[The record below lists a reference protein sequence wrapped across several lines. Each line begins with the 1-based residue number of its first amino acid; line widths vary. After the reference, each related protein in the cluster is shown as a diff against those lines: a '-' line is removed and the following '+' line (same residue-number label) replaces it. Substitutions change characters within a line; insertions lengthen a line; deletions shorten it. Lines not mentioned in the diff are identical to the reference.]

1 VTIVGDAGWDKDAI
15 IARSGRDSLGD
26 LALGGPLIVER
37 EPRYVFEPGRFSASA
52 RVAPADD
59 MLKEE
64 VRREAG
70 WRDMAPG
77 P

>member
-1 VTIVGDAGWDKDAI
+1 V
-15 IARSGRDSLGD
+15 R
-26 LALGGPLIVER
+26 IVER
-37 EPRYVFEPGRFSASA
+37 EPRYVFDPARFYASA

-77 P
+77 S